1 MTVTDWSHHV
11 TRVDASR
18 SDEGCKMLLLL
29 CLHTSARTHSSN
41 QCPHVCVLCAHIRVL
56 VQRAAAAASCSLHHC
71 AMRLCVSRDVTNGLP
86 SYTAI
91 HFDFKSTERAVCI
104 DCRCRMGDWVA
115 NGYVLGDWRGGE
127 RSVVAVCASAYAAVR
142 SSGD

>member
-56 VQRAAAAASCSLHHC
+56 VQRAAAAAACSLHHC
-71 AMRLCVSRDVTNGLP
+71 AMHLCVSRDVTNGLP

-91 HFDFKSTERAVCI
+91 YFDFKFAYQKERNGDRTIDNSNIISGSSTKKI
-104 DCRCRMGDWVA
+104 H
-115 NGYVLGDWRGGE
+115 N
-127 RSVVAVCASAYAAVR
+127 
-142 SSGD
+142 